1 MSVIVL
7 IMSSLAGGKKMS
19 YKDGEQV
26 SVNFGNTMSSYFVI
40 GNQPKRGGKLVLKK
54 VRTRGL
60 KPSEWPDLIVI
71 ESDGLK
77 YRETRWRKTEARR

>member
-1 MSVIVL
+1 MLVFSNHSRRFGRQENL
-7 IMSSLAGGKKMS
+7 S

-26 SVNFGNTMSSYFVI
+26 SVNFGNTVSSYFVI

-60 KPSEWPDLIVI
+60 KPSECPDLIVI

-77 YRETRWRKTEARR
+77 YSEARWRKTEARR